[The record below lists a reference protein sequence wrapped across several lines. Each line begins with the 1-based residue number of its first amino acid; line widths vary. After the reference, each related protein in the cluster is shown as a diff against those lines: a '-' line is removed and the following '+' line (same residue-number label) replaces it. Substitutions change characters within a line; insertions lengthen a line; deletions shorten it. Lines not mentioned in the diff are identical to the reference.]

1 VFVGPSREG
10 YDVSL
15 STDRRGERM
24 AGHSKWANIKY
35 RKERQDK
42 RRSGLFAKLIKE
54 ITLQARNGDP
64 DPAHNPGLAQAL
76 ERAKAANLP
85 KDNIDRAIKRA
96 TGDLEGV
103 SYEEATYEGYAADGV
118 AVLVRV
124 VTDNRNRAS
133 AGVRH
138 IFSKHGANM
147 ASAGSVAWLF
157 DRKGVVVLAD
167 PADDVDS
174 DELEMALIEAGADD
188 IRREEDTIEITCDP
202 SALAAVGEAV
212 RDRGL
217 TAIRAEA
224 TMIPRTTVH
233 VDGSSAEKV
242 LRLIDALD
250 ENEDVQEVF
259 ANFDI
264 DDDVLER
271 LNA

>member
-1 VFVGPSREG
+1 
-10 YDVSL
+10 
-15 STDRRGERM
+15 M

-42 RRSGLFAKLIKE
+42 KRSNLFGKLIKE
-54 ITLQARNGDP
+54 ITLQARSGDP
-64 DPAHNPGLAQAL
+64 NPENNPGLAQAL

-85 KDNIDRAIKRA
+85 KDNIERAIKRA
-96 TGDLEGV
+96 TGELEGV
-103 SYEEATYEGYAADGV
+103 NYEEATYEGYASDGI

-138 IFSKHGANM
+138 IFSKHGGSM

-157 DRKGVVVLAD
+157 ERRGIVVLAD
-167 PADDVDS
+167 LPDDVDR

-188 IRREEDTIEITCDP
+188 IDDQGDTIEATCDP
-202 SALAAVGEAV
+202 SLLSNLSDAAREHGV
-212 RDRGL
+212 
-217 TAIRAEA
+217 TPIRSEV
-224 TMIPRTTVH
+224 TMVPKNTVH
-233 VDGSSAEKV
+233 VEVSSAEKV
-242 LRLIDALD
+242 LKLVDALD

-264 DDDVLER
+264 DDEVLER
-271 LNA
+271 INA

>member
-1 VFVGPSREG
+1 
-10 YDVSL
+10 
-15 STDRRGERM
+15 M

-42 RRSGLFAKLIKE
+42 KRSNLFGKLIKE
-54 ITLQARNGDP
+54 ITLQARSGDP
-64 DPAHNPGLAQAL
+64 NPENNPGLAQAL

-103 SYEEATYEGYAADGV
+103 SYEEATYEGYASDGV
-118 AVLVRV
+118 AVLVRA

-138 IFSKHGANM
+138 IFSKHGGNM

-167 PADDVDS
+167 LPDDIDR
-174 DELEMALIEAGADD
+174 DELEMALIEAGADEID
-188 IRREEDTIEITCDP
+188 DQGDTIEATCDP
-202 SALAAVGEAV
+202 SLVPDLSQAAREQGI
-212 RDRGL
+212 
-217 TAIRAEA
+217 TPIRAEA
-224 TMIPRTTVH
+224 TMLPKNTIH
-233 VDGSSAEKV
+233 VDEGSAEKV
-242 LRLIDALD
+242 LKLIDALD

-259 ANFDI
+259 ANFDV
-264 DDDVLER
+264 DDEVLER
-271 LNA
+271 LNS